1 MWVLATEPPMRIEG
15 SFRKICAVTVN
26 MASYPQFVLYSLGNT
41 MSVRTSDIETDI
53 SRANGLHC
61 SGGVP

>member
-1 MWVLATEPPMRIEG
+1 MRVQG

-26 MASYPQFVLYSLGNT
+26 MASYPQGVLYSLDNA

-53 SRANGLHC
+53 PIANGLHC
-61 SGGVP
+61 SGGMP

>member
-26 MASYPQFVLYSLGNT
+26 MASYPQFVLYSLGHA
-41 MSVRTSDIETDI
+41 MSVRTSDVETDI
-53 SRANGLHC
+53 PFANGIHC
-61 SGGVP
+61 ISGVP